1 MIIDRFKLPFRKNCE
16 GYFVDKNGC
25 VLAKETEGFLMF
37 PGGGV
42 DDGEKVEDAI
52 IRETLEETGAV
63 IKNLR
68 KIRNLRFVWGP
79 NWAKTE
85 KQKKRHGEFQG
96 EDMTFFTGEIDGFVD
111 VAKESEDYWNGEK
124 LIKIFDAV
132 KIIESGAPFSK
143 YIINYREMQ
152 LTSLKKLMIGG
163 KND

>member
-79 NWAKTE
+79 NWAKTD
-85 KQKKRHGEFQG
+85 KQKRRYLVSY
-96 EDMTFFTGEIDGFVD
+96 DWM
-111 VAKESEDYWNGEK
+111 
-124 LIKIFDAV
+124 
-132 KIIESGAPFSK
+132 
-143 YIINYREMQ
+143 YR
-152 LTSLKKLMIGG
+152 
-163 KND
+163 

>member
-79 NWAKTE
+79 NWAKTD
-85 KQKKRHGEFQG
+85 KQKRRYLQFQG
-96 EDMTFFTGEIDGFVD
+96 EDMHFFIGEIDRFIEID
-111 VAKESEDYWNGEK
+111 RKEEDFWKGDK
-124 LIKIFDAV
+124 LIKISDAINIIKSGPFDEYNV
-132 KIIESGAPFSK
+132 E
-143 YIINYREMQ
+143 YRKFQ
-152 LTSLKKLMIGG
+152 LDSLKNLLIGG
-163 KND
+163 VK